1 MSYAITDR
9 SPGNRPDGMGWP
21 NSLFQVGGTSVPRRA
36 RPPAAM
42 RATREA
48 SGWKIAELIPR

>member
-9 SPGNRPDGMGWP
+9 SPGNRLDGTGWP
-21 NSLFQVGGTSVPRRA
+21 KSLFQVGGTSVPRRA

-42 RATREA
+42 RATLEA
-48 SGWKIAELIPR
+48 SEWKIAEPIPR